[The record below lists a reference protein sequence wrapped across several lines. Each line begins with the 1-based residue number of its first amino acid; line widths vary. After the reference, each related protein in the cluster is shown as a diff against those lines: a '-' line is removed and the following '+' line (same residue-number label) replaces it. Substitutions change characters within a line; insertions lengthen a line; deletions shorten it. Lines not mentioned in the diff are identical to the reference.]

1 MTCEELR
8 DEYGAYSLGIA
19 EDPERAEIAEHLTR
33 NCAVCVPGVRKAMAM
48 VTAMSNME
56 APVEPPGS
64 LRDRV
69 IGMVDRERVERPGV
83 VEPRAKRSFSFF
95 LPWAA
100 CAAMAVAL
108 LAVVLSTRRP
118 NPDTAKLTEALA
130 ILNDPATK
138 QVTFGETATP
148 SRGRVFVSGGKGVLF
163 IGASLPT
170 IAPDKRFE
178 LWVIPAKGNPVPAGT
193 FNREPDATA
202 VYVWPG
208 PVQGDAAALAVTVE
222 PEGGSPQPTTTP
234 FLVMKLSGV

>member
-8 DEYGAYSLGIA
+8 DDYGAYSLGIA
-19 EDPERAEIAEHLTR
+19 EDPERSEIAEHLAR
-33 NCAVCVPGVRKAMAM
+33 NCAVCVPGVRRAMAM
-48 VTAMSNME
+48 VTAMSNMG
-56 APVEPPGS
+56 APVQPPGH

-69 IGMVDRERVERPGV
+69 IGMVERGTPERGS
-83 VEPRAKRSFSFF
+83 RRSFSFF

-108 LAVVLSTRRP
+108 LAVVVLSRRP
-118 NPDTAKLTEALA
+118 NPDTAKLAEALA

-138 QVTFGETATP
+138 QVTFGETTA
-148 SRGRVFVSGGKGVLF
+148 RGRVFVSGGKGVLF
-163 IGASLPT
+163 IGASLPA

-193 FNREPDATA
+193 FGREADATA
-202 VYVWPG
+202 VYLRPG

-234 FLVMKLSGV
+234 FLVMKLSGA